1 MEASMNKEVIK
12 RRICTKLNHHFGV
25 PPENATL
32 EQFYRASVMI
42 VQEMLIERR
51 RKFVSAQREKEAK
64 SVYYLCMEFLIGRSL
79 RNNLFNLGILEPF
92 EDAIKELNHS
102 FSAIFDLEP
111 DSGLGN
117 GGLGRLAACFLD
129 AAASLGYPVD
139 GYSIRYE
146 FGIFR
151 QKIIDGWQTE
161 LPDLWLH
168 GGEVWLTP
176 RADEAV
182 TVKFDG
188 QVMENWGDEHHIEH
202 INYKSVLAIPYD
214 MMISGYDNTSVSLLR
229 LWSATNLNFDIKLFN
244 QGNYMDAV
252 EQKAMA
258 EVISNV
264 LYPSDNHM
272 EGKSLRLRQQYF
284 LVSASIQDIIRKH
297 LSYYETIDNLSDKV
311 AIHINETHPAL
322 AIPELM
328 RILLDEWNYGWE
340 DAWTTVT
347 KTFAYTNHTV
357 MSEALEVWPEEIFK
371 RILPRIYQLV
381 QEINNRFCHK
391 IYEMCNDSM
400 RVSQM
405 AIINCGQIHMANL
418 CICACFSVN
427 GVSKIHSN
435 IIKTSLFRN
444 FSELFPSK
452 FINITNG
459 FSNRRWLCQSN
470 PNLCGYIAE
479 LIGPGF
485 ETNPKEMQ
493 SLLKYADN
501 QDVLMKLAEIK
512 KYNKLRLADY
522 IKETNQ
528 IIVNPDS
535 IFDVQIKRL
544 HEYKRQLLN
553 ALHIL
558 LLYDK
563 LKENPNMDF
572 YPRTFIFGA
581 KAAPGYHMAKQII
594 RLICSIANEINKDK
608 SISDKLK
615 VVFLEDYRVSLAEL
629 IIPAAEIS
637 EQISLAGT
645 EASGTG
651 NMKLMINGAI
661 TLGTMD
667 GANVEISEA
676 VGEDNILIF
685 GLRTNEVEDLKKNG
699 YYPSNYYNDPNIS
712 RLMERLKSGV
722 DGVSFQDIANS
733 LIGGQYG
740 NSDPYMVLADFEA
753 YRKIQE
759 EAASRYRDKIRW
771 NKMSLVNIAASGR
784 FSADR
789 AIEEYSDWIW
799 KINKIKD
806 VK

>member
-1 MEASMNKEVIK
+1 MEAFMNKAEIK
-12 RRICTKLNHHFGV
+12 KRICTKLEHHFGV

-32 EQFYRASVMI
+32 EQLYRASVMI
-42 VQEMLIERR
+42 VQEMLIEKR
-51 RKFVSAQREKEAK
+51 RKFETVKCKKEVK
-64 SVYYLCMEFLIGRSL
+64 TVYYLCMEFLIGRSL
-79 RNNLFNLGILEPF
+79 KNNLYNLEMMEPF
-92 EDAIKELNHS
+92 EEALKELGHT
-102 FSAIFDLEP
+102 FSCILDLEP

-161 LPDLWLH
+161 LPDLWLN

-176 RADEAV
+176 RVDEAV

-188 QVMENWGDEHHIEH
+188 QIIENWNEEHHIEH

-214 MMISGYDNTSVSLLR
+214 MMISGYNNTSVSVLR
-229 LWSATNLNFDIKLFN
+229 LWSATNLSFDIKLFN

-264 LYPSDNHM
+264 LYPSDNHT

-297 LSYYETIDNLSDKV
+297 LSLYDSLENFSDKV

-322 AIPELM
+322 AVPELM
-328 RILLDEWNYGWE
+328 RILLDGWKYNWE
-340 DAWTTVT
+340 DAWNIVT

-357 MSEALEVWPEEIFK
+357 MNEALEVWPEEIFK

-381 QEINNRFCHK
+381 QEINQRFCNQV
-391 IYEMCNDSM
+391 YEMCKDPNK
-400 RVSQM
+400 VSQM
-405 AIINCGQIHMANL
+405 AVINSGQIHMANL

-427 GVSKIHSN
+427 GVSKIHSD

-470 PNLCGYIAE
+470 PLLCGFIAE
-479 LIGPGF
+479 LIGPGY
-485 ETNPKEMQ
+485 ETRPQELQN
-493 SLLKYADN
+493 LLKYADN
-501 QDVLMKLAEIK
+501 KEVLLKLAEIK
-512 KYNKLRLADY
+512 KTNKIRLADY
-522 IKETNQ
+522 IKETAQ
-528 IIVNPDS
+528 IQVNINS
-535 IFDVQIKRL
+535 IFDVQVKRL

-558 LLYDK
+558 YLYDK
-563 LKENPNMDF
+563 IKENPDMEF
-572 YPRTFIFGA
+572 YPRTFLFSA

-594 RLICSIANEINKDK
+594 RLICCIANEINSDK
-608 SISDKLK
+608 SVSDKLK
-615 VVFLEDYRVSLAEL
+615 IVFLEDYRVSLAEI

-676 VGEDNILIF
+676 VREDNILIF
-685 GLRTNEVEDLKKNG
+685 GLRTNEVETLRRNG
-699 YYPSNYYNDPNIS
+699 YYPSNYYNDSNIS
-712 RLMERLKSGV
+712 RLMERLISGIG
-722 DGVSFQDIANS
+722 GVSFQDIASS
-733 LIGGQYG
+733 LIGGQNG
-740 NSDPYMVLADFEA
+740 NGDPYMVLADFES
-753 YRKIQE
+753 YRQIQE
-759 EAASRYRDKIRW
+759 EAALRYSDPHRW
-771 NKMSLVNIAASGR
+771 NKMSLINIAASCR
-784 FSADR
+784 FTADR
-789 AIEEYSDWIW
+789 AIEEYSNWIW
-799 KINKIKD
+799 KINRIKD
-806 VK
+806 D

>member
-1 MEASMNKEVIK
+1 MKASMNKEEIK
-12 RRICTKLNHHFGV
+12 ERICTKLEHHFGV

-42 VQEMLIERR
+42 IQEILIEKR
-51 RKFVSAQREKEAK
+51 RKFVTNQRAKEAK

-79 RNNLFNLGILEPF
+79 RNNLYNLGLLESF
-92 EDAIKELNHS
+92 EEAAKELGQTS
-102 FSAIFDLEP
+102 FGIFELEP

-139 GYSIRYE
+139 GYTIRYE

-151 QKIIDGWQTE
+151 QKIVDGWQTE
-161 LPDLWLH
+161 LPDLWLQ

-176 RADEAV
+176 RVDEAV

-188 QVMENWGDEHHIEH
+188 QVIEKWNEEHHVEH

-214 MMISGYDNTSVSLLR
+214 MMISGYNNTSVSLLR
-229 LWSATNLNFDIKLFN
+229 LWSATNLSFDIKLFN
-244 QGNYMDAV
+244 QGNYLDAV

-258 EVISNV
+258 EAISNV
-264 LYPSDNHM
+264 LYPSDNHT

-284 LVSASIQDIIRKH
+284 LVSASMQDIIRKH
-297 LSYYETIDNLSDKV
+297 LSWYDSMENFSDKV

-322 AIPELM
+322 AVPELM
-328 RILLDEWNYGWE
+328 RILLDDWKYSWE
-340 DAWTTVT
+340 DAWNIVT

-357 MSEALEVWPEEIFK
+357 MNEALEVWPEEIFK

-381 QEINNRFCHK
+381 QEINSRFCNE
-391 IYEMCNDSM
+391 IYEMCKDPS

-405 AIINCGQIHMANL
+405 AIINSGQIHMANL

-427 GVSKIHSN
+427 GVSKIHSG
-435 IIKTSLFRN
+435 IIKNNLFRN

-470 PNLCGYIAE
+470 PLLCTFLSE
-479 LIGPGF
+479 LIGPGY
-485 ETNPKEMQ
+485 ETKPEELKN
-493 SLLKYADN
+493 LLKYADN
-501 QDVLMKLAEIK
+501 KEVLLKLAEIK
-512 KYNKLRLADY
+512 KKNKLRLADY
-522 IKETNQ
+522 IKETTQ
-528 IIVNPDS
+528 IQVNPDS

-558 LLYDK
+558 HLYDK
-563 LKENPNMDF
+563 LKEHPGMEF

-581 KAAPGYHMAKQII
+581 KAAPGYYMAKQII
-594 RLICSIANEINKDK
+594 RLICCIANEINSDK
-608 SISDKLK
+608 SVSDKLK
-615 VVFLEDYRVSLAEL
+615 IIFLEDYRVSLAEI
-629 IIPAAEIS
+629 IIPGAEIS

-651 NMKLMINGAI
+651 NMKLMINGAV

-685 GLRTNEVEDLKKNG
+685 GLRTNEVEALKEGG
-699 YYPSNYYNDPNIS
+699 YYPSNYYNHSSIS
-712 RLMERLKSGV
+712 RLMERLISGV
-722 DGVSFQDIANS
+722 GGVSFQDIASS
-733 LIGGQYG
+733 LIGGQNG
-740 NSDPYMVLADFEA
+740 NGDPYMVLADFES
-753 YRKIQE
+753 YCQIHK
-759 EAASRYRDKIRW
+759 EAALRYADPLKW
-771 NKMSLVNIAASGR
+771 NRMSLINIAASGR

-789 AIEEYSDWIW
+789 AIEEYSNWIW
-799 KINKIKD
+799 KINQVSIR
-806 VK
+806 